1 MTSLPFTAPYCRNC
15 ASRRGYANCR
25 PSAESFGRFD
35 FTPTSK
41 RRMHM
46 KTELQFAMFALAL
59 AVSGPALAQDNK
71 ASIVGAWRMTSLQFT
86 NSEGSLA
93 EVPYSGQVIFS
104 QSGSL
109 SVQAMDPD
117 PAAKP
122 QVIFSQSGSL
132 SVQAMDPD
140 PAAKPTTY
148 TANGYEAYYG
158 PVEIDEAKNTFT
170 ITVESSLVRDLI
182 GQKLVRKFQVTEDQ
196 LVILPADPSEGWRV
210 TYERF

>member
-122 QVIFSQSGSL
+122 
-132 SVQAMDPD
+132 
-140 PAAKPTTY
+140 TTY

-170 ITVESSLVRDLI
+170 ITVESSLVRDRI

>member
-1 MTSLPFTAPYCRNC
+1 
-15 ASRRGYANCR
+15 
-25 PSAESFGRFD
+25 
-35 FTPTSK
+35 
-41 RRMHM
+41 
-46 KTELQFAMFALAL
+46 
-59 AVSGPALAQDNK
+59 
-71 ASIVGAWRMTSLQFT
+71 
-86 NSEGSLA
+86 
-93 EVPYSGQVIFS
+93 
-104 QSGSL
+104 
-109 SVQAMDPD
+109 
-117 PAAKP
+117 
-122 QVIFSQSGSL
+122 
-132 SVQAMDPD
+132 MDPD

>member
-122 QVIFSQSGSL
+122 
-132 SVQAMDPD
+132 
-140 PAAKPTTY
+140 TTY

>member
-1 MTSLPFTAPYCRNC
+1 
-15 ASRRGYANCR
+15 
-25 PSAESFGRFD
+25 
-35 FTPTSK
+35 
-41 RRMHM
+41 MHM
-46 KTELQFAMFALAL
+46 KTKLQFAMFALAL

-86 NSEGSLA
+86 NSEGNLA

-104 QSGSL
+104 QG
-109 SVQAMDPD
+109 
-117 PAAKP
+117 
-122 QVIFSQSGSL
+122 GSL

-182 GQKLVRKFQVTEDQ
+182 GQKLLRKFEVTEDQ
-196 LVILPADPSEGWRV
+196 LVILPADPSDGWRV

>member
-1 MTSLPFTAPYCRNC
+1 
-15 ASRRGYANCR
+15 
-25 PSAESFGRFD
+25 
-35 FTPTSK
+35 
-41 RRMHM
+41 M

-122 QVIFSQSGSL
+122 
-132 SVQAMDPD
+132 
-140 PAAKPTTY
+140 TTY
-148 TANGYEAYYG
+148 TAHGYEAYYG

>member
-122 QVIFSQSGSL
+122 
-132 SVQAMDPD
+132 
-140 PAAKPTTY
+140 TTY

-196 LVILPADPSEGWRV
+196 LVILPADPSERWRV

>member
-122 QVIFSQSGSL
+122 
-132 SVQAMDPD
+132 
-140 PAAKPTTY
+140 TTY

-158 PVEIDEAKNTFT
+158 PVEIDEAKNTLT

>member
-122 QVIFSQSGSL
+122 
-132 SVQAMDPD
+132 
-140 PAAKPTTY
+140 TTY

-182 GQKLVRKFQVTEDQ
+182 GQKLARKFQVTEDQ

>member
-1 MTSLPFTAPYCRNC
+1 
-15 ASRRGYANCR
+15 
-25 PSAESFGRFD
+25 
-35 FTPTSK
+35 
-41 RRMHM
+41 M

-104 QSGSL
+104 QSGSH
-109 SVQAMDPD
+109 
-117 PAAKP
+117 
-122 QVIFSQSGSL
+122 